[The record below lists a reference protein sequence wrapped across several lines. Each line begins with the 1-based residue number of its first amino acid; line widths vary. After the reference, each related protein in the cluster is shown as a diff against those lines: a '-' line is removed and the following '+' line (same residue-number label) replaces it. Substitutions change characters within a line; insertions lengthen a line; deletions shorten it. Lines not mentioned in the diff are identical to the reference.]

1 MINKL
6 NIQTFIK
13 LFPQNFFKPTKTDK
27 ENFFISSCSI
37 LFTVTVL
44 IFINLLIY
52 LFYPDNSEALRIE
65 MEKIISPLYHR
76 RIAPEPIEQL
86 QILTSLILIPLLI
99 ISSIKIFSS
108 KLFSRISV
116 ADFIYFF
123 NLALCFSFLGILF
136 YFSFNIDDPNI
147 ESIPLNFDHANA
159 GHQAIRRYFSIIT
172 SNLMFIV
179 AIIIYP
185 LITYFIIK
193 GIPKKYDKFV
203 NILLYSFIGIIL
215 LSLFLLF
222 IFNRDN
228 YIGTAVHLN
237 AVLYSISQV
246 QQGKTLLVD
255 LTNQYGLYPEF
266 LYPIF
271 KLINVNIIS
280 FSIAMAA
287 LTTIS
292 YSLIL
297 LGLRK
302 IIKNNLVTFL
312 AFIAIIY
319 FGYIAFF
326 IAPSPIN
333 NLSFDIYHAYKPIR
347 IIFPALILY
356 SVFTYILTP
365 KRNLYL
371 LITFIS
377 SVSILWNFDSG
388 VICFLS
394 FYIYI
399 LYERLI
405 GNNVRG
411 FTKDFIKHTFISF
424 GILALTIL
432 LFSSYIYFSSY
443 NLPDW
448 SLFLEIPA
456 IFGSAY
462 FFSLP
467 MQLFNAW
474 NLIFL
479 IYLYGI
485 YIGFNSILLGKK
497 DSIDKIVFFVAIFGL
512 GISTYYLNRS
522 HDLNLLQT
530 LYPSLILLAIFLDKL
545 LAKNKR
551 ADLFK
556 IKNFSIVMLISFVLV
571 VTLFQTLQPNKM
583 INALSSRIP
592 DIINNKQTNQL
603 ASDGVVLV
611 NFNASPND
619 RVVII
624 SDIDTAIHLETKT
637 ASPFSSPGSSLNR
650 TQKDWNIL
658 MNSLI
663 NNKSY
668 KVFISGNVYRFG
680 KTPDSRLI
688 EILKIFDEHYYLDDW
703 LGDWRMFI
711 PKEYKPVNASKINAL
726 ASYSEF
732 CPNNSV
738 GCNKTV
744 INFNT
749 IENFPT
755 NDKFIKIDFN
765 LSKPITLQNIMVHV
779 ITDGNYS
786 GSLTTLPIQELG
798 NIGILD
804 NEHKKFIN
812 TNERL
817 NKLDYKVEQKLSV
830 LVPENNYMTT
840 CAVFKVELIY
850 NNNKKINVHVPCQSG
865 RLSTD

>member
-13 LFPQNFFKPTKTDK
+13 LFLQNFFKPTKSDK
-27 ENFFISSCSI
+27 ESFFISSCSI
-37 LFTVTVL
+37 LFTVTIL
-44 IFINLLIY
+44 IFVNLLIY

-65 MEKIISPLYHR
+65 AEKIISPLYHR
-76 RIAPEPIEQL
+76 RISPEPIEQL
-86 QILTSLILIPLLI
+86 QILTSLILMPLLI

-108 KLFSRISV
+108 KLFSRISI

-136 YFSFNIDDPNI
+136 YFAFNIEDSNI
-147 ESIPLNFDHANA
+147 ESIALNIDHPNTI
-159 GHQAIRRYFSIIT
+159 HQGIRRYFSIMT
-172 SNLMFIV
+172 SNIMFIV

-185 LITYFIIK
+185 LITYFIVK

-203 NILLYSFIGIIL
+203 NIILYSFISIIL
-215 LSLFLLF
+215 LSLFLLS
-222 IFNRDN
+222 IYNRDN
-228 YIGTAVHLN
+228 YIGAYVHLN
-237 AVLYSISQV
+237 PVLYSISQV

-255 LTNQYGLYPEF
+255 LTSQYGLYPEF

-271 KLINVNIIS
+271 KLINVNILS
-280 FSIAMAA
+280 FSIVMAA

-292 YSLIL
+292 HSLIL

-333 NLSFDIYHAYKPIR
+333 TGSFDIYHAYKPIR

-377 SVSILWNFDSG
+377 SLSILWNFDSG

-411 FTKDFIKHTFISF
+411 FTIDFIKHTFISF
-424 GILALTIL
+424 GILAITIF
-432 LFSSYIYFSSY
+432 LFSSYIYFRSY
-443 NLPDW
+443 SFPDW
-448 SLFLEIPA
+448 SLFLELTT

-485 YIGFNSILLGKK
+485 YIGLNSILLGKK
-497 DSIDKIVFFVAIFGL
+497 DAIDKIAFFVAIFGL

-522 HDLNLLQT
+522 HDFNLLQT

-545 LAKNKR
+545 LDKNNR
-551 ADLFK
+551 ADLFQ
-556 IKNFSIVMLISFVLV
+556 IKNLSIVMLISFILVL
-571 VTLFQTLQPNKM
+571 TLFQTLQPKKI
-583 INALSSRIP
+583 INTLSNRIP
-592 DIINNKQTNQL
+592 DIINNKLTNQL
-603 ASDGVVLV
+603 TSDGIALV
-611 NFNASPND
+611 NFNASPNEQ
-619 RVVII
+619 VAIF
-624 SDIDTAIHLETKT
+624 SDIDSIIHLETKT
-637 ASPFSSPGSSLNR
+637 ASPFSSPGSSSNR
-650 TQKDWNIL
+650 TQEHWDIL

-663 NNKSY
+663 NNKFH
-668 KVFISGNVYRFG
+668 KVFISGNVYRNG
-680 KTPDSRLI
+680 NTPDSRLI
-688 EILKIFDEHYYLDDW
+688 EIMKIFDEYYYLDDW
-703 LGDWRMFI
+703 LGDWKMFI
-711 PKEYKPVNASKINAL
+711 PKKYKPVNVSKINAL
-726 ASYSEF
+726 ASYSKF
-732 CPNNSV
+732 CPNNSA
-738 GCNKTV
+738 GCNNIVT
-744 INFNT
+744 NFNT

-755 NDKFIKIDFN
+755 STKYIKINFN
-765 LSKPITLQNIMVHV
+765 LSAPITLQNIMLHV
-779 ITDGNYS
+779 IIDGNYT
-786 GSLTTLPIQELG
+786 GSLTTLPIQALG

-804 NEHKKFIN
+804 NKHKKFIN
-812 TNERL
+812 TDERF
-817 NKLDYKVEQKLSV
+817 NKLDYKVQNKLSI
-830 LVPENNYMTT
+830 LVPENNYMDICT
-840 CAVFKVELIY
+840 VFKVELIY
-850 NNNKKINVHVPCQSG
+850 DNNNKINVHVPCKSG
-865 RLSTD
+865 E